1 MKRLMILFAALAAV
15 ACAKNNV
22 AEDPA
27 PAAQYL
33 NLTISDFPALEST
46 TRSGETVG
54 KTAWEDG
61 DQLLI
66 VFYSHP
72 DGENIWDNFW
82 DIWEK
87 YFTYYLATYE
97 NGGWS
102 LNEPIPIKESDLS
115 NSYLEIY
122 FRQGMKWDVQTG
134 KIFTANEQTPLARDL
149 IQTEYLNV
157 YNFIKSMD
165 HTITFNKKVDANG
178 QLVSSILGRGNRVR
192 IIYKGANPDL
202 SSILISEGGGAL
214 TYIGQSFD
222 NGSGFKGVDAVYP
235 NVKLDA
241 NKEAVIYLQW
251 IESFIE
257 VDNSKPVLTVNTGT
271 DQNIALPY
279 GDEDNVEAPYPYY
292 EYDFANP
299 FYRDGEVY
307 FPCHYNAYAYSVV
320 VR

>member
-1 MKRLMILFAALAAV
+1 MKRLMIVFAALAAV

-33 NLTISDFPALEST
+33 NLTISDFPALESA

-72 DGENIWDNFW
+72 DGENIWDYFW
-82 DIWEK
+82 DTEL
-87 YFTYYLATYE
+87 TNYLATYE

-134 KIFTANEQTPLARDL
+134 AILTAGGQTPIAREL

-192 IIYKGANPDL
+192 IIYKGADPDL
-202 SSILISEGGGAL
+202 SSIRICEGGGGL
-214 TYIGQSFD
+214 TYIGQTFD
-222 NGSGFKGVDAVYP
+222 NASGFKGQDAVDPY
-235 NVKLDA
+235 VKLDA

-251 IESFIE
+251 IESIIDI
-257 VDNSKPVLTVNTGT
+257 DNSKPVLTVNTGT

-292 EYDFANP
+292 ECDFANP
-299 FYRDGEVY
+299 FYRDGEEY
-307 FPCHYNAYAYSVV
+307 AFPCHYNANAYSVV

>member
-33 NLTISDFPALEST
+33 NLTISDFPALESV

-66 VFYSHP
+66 VFYSLP
-72 DGENIWDNFW
+72 EGENILEKFW
-82 DIWEK
+82 E
-87 YFTYYLATYE
+87 TELTNYLATYE
-97 NGGWS
+97 NGRWS

-134 KIFTANEQTPLARDL
+134 KIFTANEQTPIAQEL

-178 QLVSSILGRGNRVR
+178 QLVSSILRRGNRVR
-192 IIYKGANPDL
+192 IIYKGADPDL
-202 SSILISEGGGAL
+202 SSIRIGEGGGAL
-214 TYIGQSFD
+214 TYIGQTFD
-222 NGSGFKGVDAVYP
+222 NASGFKGVDAVDPY
-235 NVKLDA
+235 VKLDA

-251 IESFIE
+251 IE
-257 VDNSKPVLTVNTGT
+257 DLLDKSKPVLTVNTGT

-279 GDEDNVEAPYPYY
+279 GDEDNVDAPYPYY
-292 EYDFANP
+292 ECDFANP
-299 FYRDGEVY
+299 FYRDGEEY
-307 FPCHYNAYAYSVV
+307 AFPCHYNAYAYSVV

>member
-1 MKRLMILFAALAAV
+1 MKRLMIVFAALAAV

-27 PAAQYL
+27 PAEQYL
-33 NLTISDFPALEST
+33 NLTISDFPALESA

-72 DGENIWDNFW
+72 DGENIWDYFW
-82 DIWEK
+82 DTEL
-87 YFTYYLATYE
+87 TNYLATYE
-97 NGGWS
+97 NGRWS

-134 KIFTANEQTPLARDL
+134 KIFTANEQTPIAREL

-178 QLVSSILGRGNRVR
+178 QLVSSIMGRGNRVR
-192 IIYKGANPDL
+192 IIYKGAYPDL
-202 SSILISEGGGAL
+202 SSIRIGEGGGGL
-214 TYIGQSFD
+214 TYIGQTFD
-222 NGSGFKGVDAVYP
+222 NASGFKGQDAVDP
-235 NVKLDA
+235 FVQLDA

-251 IESFIE
+251 IESFIDI
-257 VDNSKPVLTVNTGT
+257 DNSKPVLTVNTGT

-279 GDEDNVEAPYPYY
+279 GDEDNVDAPYPYY
-292 EYDFANP
+292 ERDFANP
-299 FYRDGEVY
+299 FYRDGEDY
-307 FPCHYNAYAYSVV
+307 AFPCHYNAYAYSVV

>member
-1 MKRLMILFAALAAV
+1 MIVFAVLAAV

-33 NLTISDFPALEST
+33 NLTISDFPALESA

-66 VFYSHP
+66 VFYSLP
-72 DGENIWDNFW
+72 DGENIWD
-82 DIWEK
+82 
-87 YFTYYLATYE
+87 YFMDTELTNYLATYE
-97 NGGWS
+97 NGRWS

-134 KIFTANEQTPLARDL
+134 KIFTANEQTPIAREL

-178 QLVSSILGRGNRVR
+178 QLVSSILRRGNRVR
-192 IIYKGANPDL
+192 IIYKGADPDL
-202 SSILISEGGGAL
+202 SSIRISEGGG
-214 TYIGQSFD
+214 G
-222 NGSGFKGVDAVYP
+222 
-235 NVKLDA
+235 LDRPKQRRA
-241 NKEAVIYLQW
+241 RSCRRDQKIYGHRWELIW
-251 IESFIE
+251 ITQFFLKCCFAWHWAILSAES
-257 VDNSKPVLTVNTGT
+257 VLP
-271 DQNIALPY
+271 L
-279 GDEDNVEAPYPYY
+279 
-292 EYDFANP
+292 
-299 FYRDGEVY
+299 
-307 FPCHYNAYAYSVV
+307 
-320 VR
+320 